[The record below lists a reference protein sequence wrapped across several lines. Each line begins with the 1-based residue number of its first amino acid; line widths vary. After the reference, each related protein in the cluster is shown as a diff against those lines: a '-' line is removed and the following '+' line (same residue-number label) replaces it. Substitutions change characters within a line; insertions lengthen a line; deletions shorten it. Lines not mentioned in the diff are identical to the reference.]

1 MKRSVR
7 VVLVAA
13 LISTA
18 LPVRAF
24 AAVSVSPAVV
34 NIATFGPSTVFL
46 SYRTLSLFTPGPAAW
61 CSAIQEPGDNCCV
74 PGTVF
79 AQVPMTNQF
88 STLSGVD
95 GFTDIVTVPSSVV
108 QRAYQSARQG
118 GPSSFFYV
126 RRFDDSTSPGFECTA
141 ALFRLGGRG
150 AGVPF
155 ALTDVRVRW
164 KKDMPVMAVRRG
176 DPPPPFHADIHYNGT
191 ARLRGRWEIVLPG
204 DPQPTLMDLLPQ
216 ADLPIDQRG
225 LQRRYTL
232 IGRFDIVLP
241 PTGHFILP
249 SPDLSQIPHA
259 LDGLHLILMRVEASN
274 DQLGSQNTEPIEG
287 EVLALET
294 GGTAGFPMPV
304 LRFYVGSGSGA
315 DLDEIAELS
324 AKDLILVRPHD
335 HASIR
340 KDEAMTFSWVASK
353 GALLYRFEVDSDS
366 GSVLSALVGPGLLS
380 YSPPPWLRDRSG
392 ETLRWRV
399 VALGKEGIPVAMSDW
414 RDFSV
419 KK

>member
-1 MKRSVR
+1 MRRFVP
-7 VVLVAA
+7 VFLLAA
-13 LISTA
+13 LLSA
-18 LPVRAF
+18 AFGSRAF

-46 SYRTLSLFTPGPAAW
+46 SYRNLSIFAPADAAW
-61 CSAIQEPGDNCCV
+61 CSEIEDPGDNCCSPGSVLARV
-74 PGTVF
+74 PT
-79 AQVPMTNQF
+79 TNQF
-88 STLSGVD
+88 TTLSGVD

-108 QRAYQSARQG
+108 QRAYQSAHRG

-126 RRFDDSTSPGFECTA
+126 RRFDDTTGSGFECTA

-164 KKDMPVMAVRRG
+164 KKDMPIMNVRRG
-176 DPPPPFHADIHYNGT
+176 DPPPPFNAEIHYNGT

-204 DPQPTLMDLLPQ
+204 DPQPTLLDLLPQ

-225 LQRRYTL
+225 MQRRYTL
-232 IGRFDIVLP
+232 IGRFDVVLP
-241 PTGHFILP
+241 PTGHFVLEG
-249 SPDLSQIPHA
+249 PDLSQIPHA

-274 DQLGSQNTEPIEG
+274 DQLGSQNTQPIED
-287 EVLALET
+287 ELLALET

-304 LRFYVGSGSGA
+304 LRFYVGSGA
-315 DLDEIAELS
+315 DVDEIAELS
-324 AKDLILVRPHD
+324 AKDLVLVEPRD
-335 HASIR
+335 HSSIR
-340 KDEAMTFSWVASK
+340 KNEAMTFSWVASK

-366 GSVLSALVGPGLLS
+366 GSVMSALVGPGLQN
-380 YSPPPWLRDRSG
+380 YSAPPWLRDRSG

-399 VALGKEGIPVAMSDW
+399 VALGKEGIPIAMSDW